1 LWCLLPTHYSSIC
14 LPQPNSVFKQ
24 YVQTVSLF
32 CYKPSIK
39 LLCCLQ
45 LDIRPLPIFGP
56 PEVLQSDNGREF
68 DNQLFDELKE
78 RCKGM
83 QIIRGRPRHPQTQ
96 GSVEAANKMVERKL
110 ASSFEETGS
119 RDWPAMLAGIMWAMN
134 TVPHSAHRKS
144 PYQMV
149 FGRKPREQI
158 LRPGTTCEEQP
169 IIDQADV
176 EHLLTDIEQPAEI
189 HESTAPA

>member
-1 LWCLLPTHYSSIC
+1 M
-14 LPQPNSVFKQ
+14 N
-24 YVQTVSLF
+24 
-32 CYKPSIK
+32 

-45 LDIRPLPIFGP
+45 LVIGPLPICGP

-83 QIIRGRPRHPQTQ
+83 QIIKGRPRHPQTQ

-119 RDWPAMLAGIMWAMN
+119 RDWPAMLAGIMWA
-134 TVPHSAHRKS
+134 T
-144 PYQMV
+144 
-149 FGRKPREQI
+149 I
-158 LRPGTTCEEQP
+158 
-169 IIDQADV
+169 
-176 EHLLTDIEQPAEI
+176 
-189 HESTAPA
+189 